1 MHRRAIALVLYI
13 ALLSTVS
20 AGAETTAADIVGRM
34 VRAAGGT
41 EAFQGLG
48 VLQIEVAEEETR
60 TDGTALAKTYTA
72 YVDTT
77 NLTNLR
83 LELGSNVVLAC
94 HSGVGWATVA
104 GKIDSRPLA
113 PRMASGT
120 LRQRLF
126 PLLLPFS
133 LQMDGVRLGKATED
147 EFEGEP
153 VWRLEVTFDESFFA
167 SPIMITTW
175 ELLVRRSDH
184 ALLAAEFLP
193 PTKFREAQKE
203 GVRYRPLTHDKVDGV
218 MLSKQL
224 MVTGLDLNG
233 IENAHVR
240 IVKMEPRSRGPYE
253 PTLFLD
259 PAILERLEE
268 SVPGFEDE
276 PE

>member
-20 AGAETTAADIVGRM
+20 AEAETTAADIVDRT
-34 VRAAGGT
+34 VRAAGGM
-41 EAFQGLG
+41 EAFQALG
-48 VLQIEVAEEETR
+48 VLEIDVAEEETR
-60 TDGTALAKTYTA
+60 TDGTANAKTYVA

-83 LELGSNVVLAC
+83 LELGTNVVLAC

-104 GKIDSRPLA
+104 GEIDSRPLA
-113 PRMASGT
+113 PRMATGT

-133 LQMDGVRLGKATED
+133 LKMDGLTLGKATEYT
-147 EFEGEP
+147 FEGEP
-153 VWRLEVTFDESFFA
+153 VWRIKVTFDANFFA
-167 SPIMITTW
+167 APIMVTTW
-175 ELLVRRSDH
+175 EFMIRRSDH

-193 PTKFREAQKE
+193 PPKFRKAQKE
-203 GVRYRPLTHDKVDGV
+203 GVRYRPLTQDKVGGV
-218 MLSKQL
+218 TLSKQL
-224 MVTGLDLNG
+224 LVTGIDLNG

-253 PTLFLD
+253 PALFLD
-259 PAILERLEE
+259 PAMLEQLDE